1 MIDNSFAENVKMC
14 HYLKYRTN
22 TIKGKKK
29 EKKDKSKK
37 DSNIKLK
44 NTILNLSK
52 EKYISEKL
60 TFKDYLTFRCSLK
73 QKRKDIMII
82 QKFRRKLLSEEHFF
96 KSHLFLFL
104 LIQKIKINKKDKSDI
119 KELYSEL

>member
-1 MIDNSFAENVKMC
+1 
-14 HYLKYRTN
+14 
-22 TIKGKKK
+22 
-29 EKKDKSKK
+29 
-37 DSNIKLK
+37 
-44 NTILNLSK
+44 
-52 EKYISEKL
+52 
-60 TFKDYLTFRCSLK
+60 
-73 QKRKDIMII
+73 MII